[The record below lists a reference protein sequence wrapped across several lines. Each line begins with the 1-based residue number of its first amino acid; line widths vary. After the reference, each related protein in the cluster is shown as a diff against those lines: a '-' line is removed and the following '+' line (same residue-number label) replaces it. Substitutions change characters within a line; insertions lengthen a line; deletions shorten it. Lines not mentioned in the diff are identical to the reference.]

1 VTKSHEVSEI
11 TRAVKHTIY
20 KLNVYPTFVTST
32 ISFFPGIPPPYHVL
46 GEAMRREEDMIL
58 LQPPTPPPPDITAD
72 IFTMDAAVIPLVL
85 RKSQK

>member
-1 VTKSHEVSEI
+1 MSKVTG
-11 TRAVKHTIY
+11 AVKHAIY
-20 KLNVYPTFVTST
+20 KLNVQPTSVTST
-32 ISFFPGIPPPYHVL
+32 IFVFLGIPPPYHVL